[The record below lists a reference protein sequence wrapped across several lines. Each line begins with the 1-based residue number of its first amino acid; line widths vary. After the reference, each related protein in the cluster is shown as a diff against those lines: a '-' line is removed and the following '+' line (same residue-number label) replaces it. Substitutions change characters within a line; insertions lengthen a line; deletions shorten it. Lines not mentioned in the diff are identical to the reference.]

1 MVNSARTTGPNVDR
15 AWLRTLGAGL
25 AVFVISRMIVLA
37 GIYARA
43 VQEITTRQSRNLP
56 VDTTLSRTMQRA
68 LTQWDGKWYELIAA
82 QGYPRQLPQRITYVV
97 GDSATVA
104 FFPAYPLLGRAVDV
118 IAPGG
123 LVAAMLGTNLLLSAA
138 AVLLVGTLAR
148 RYYDTETAA
157 MAMTLLCLYPGS
169 VVMSWSY
176 SEPLLI
182 VCAAACLLLLDAR
195 RWVLAG
201 LAAAI
206 ATGTRPNGL
215 ALVAVCA
222 VGALIAI
229 RQRRE
234 WRALAA
240 VALAPAGSIAF
251 FVYLRVHTG
260 EPNAWMRAQ
269 RDAWNEGY
277 AWGLTAYEYTRSFIE
292 SPLRAV
298 AGATYAHTV
307 VALVSLAIG
316 WWCAWRARLP
326 LLATVYALGITFF
339 MLVPRE
345 VNARPRF
352 VFTAF
357 PLAIAVAAWWP
368 RRRAAWEGLLVLSAG
383 SLVAFTVLYA
393 SYGAIP

>member
-1 MVNSARTTGPNVDR
+1 MTRVGEDR

-25 AVFVISRMIVLA
+25 MVFAISRVIVLA
-37 GIYARA
+37 GVYARA
-43 VQEITTRQSRNLP
+43 VQELTARQARNLP
-56 VDTTLSRTMQRA
+56 VESTVYRTMQRV
-68 LTQWDGKWYELIAA
+68 LTQWDGKWYEMIAA
-82 QGYPRQLPQRITYVV
+82 QGYPRQLPERITYVA

-104 FFPAYPLLGRAVDV
+104 FFPAYPLLGRAFDIVV
-118 IAPGG
+118 PGG
-123 LVAAMLGTNLLLSAA
+123 LPAALLAVNLLLSAL

-157 MAMTLLCLYPGS
+157 LAMTLLCLYPGS
-169 VVMSWSY
+169 AVMSWSY

-182 VCAAACLLLLDAR
+182 VCAAACLLLLDQQ
-195 RWVLAG
+195 RWELAG
-201 LAAAI
+201 LAAAV
-206 ATGTRPNGL
+206 ATATRPNGL

-222 VGALIAI
+222 VAAAIAI
-229 RQRRE
+229 RRHRQ

-240 VALAPAGSIAF
+240 VVLAPLGAVAF
-251 FVYLRVHTG
+251 FVFLRQWTG

-277 AWGLTAYEYTRSFIE
+277 AWGMTAYEYTRAFVE
-292 SPLRAV
+292 SPLRTV
-298 AGATYAHTV
+298 AGATYFHTV
-307 VALVSLAIG
+307 VALVSLAFG
-316 WWCAWRARLP
+316 GWCAWRVRLP
-326 LLATVYALGITFF
+326 LLASVYSLGIAFF

-352 VFTAF
+352 VLTAF

-368 RRRAAWEGLLVLSAG
+368 RQRTAREGLLILSAG